1 MTQGPDP
8 LPPEMPVAGL
18 ALALAIG
25 LLVGLERGW
34 RERDA
39 PEGSRTAGIR
49 TFGLAGLLGGLS
61 AALAATAGS
70 MTVLAASAL
79 GFALVFGAFKFREAV
94 HDEEFSATSVIA
106 ALAVFTL
113 GALAVAGD
121 FRSAAAGGAVVAA
134 VLTSRM
140 AMHGMLRRISW
151 VELRAAILLGAMTMI
166 GLSLLPNRALDPW
179 GGFNPWQVWFLTVLT
194 ASISYSG
201 YIAVRVMGPSRG
213 LLIGGLAGGLA
224 SSTAAVAALARKAHT
239 NGLAL
244 EGAAAAQLACLVSLG
259 RVATLVAVLAPAVLA
274 TIAPAILPAMAVYG
288 LTAGLVL
295 ARKRGAI
302 PAGTEHGNPFDL
314 LPLLVFAALLGSFS
328 LLSAVLVAR
337 IGDRSLLMTSA
348 ASGLIDI
355 DVATVTALRL
365 VEIGIT
371 PALAGQA
378 ILVAVAVNA
387 AVRVMLALVLGPQ
400 GFGLP
405 FAAVTL
411 AAACA
416 GGGGLFLSAG
426 SAGFA

>member
-1 MTQGPDP
+1 
-8 LPPEMPVAGL
+8 
-18 ALALAIG
+18 
-25 LLVGLERGW
+25 
-34 RERDA
+34 
-39 PEGSRTAGIR
+39 
-49 TFGLAGLLGGLS
+49 
-61 AALAATAGS
+61 
-70 MTVLAASAL
+70 
-79 GFALVFGAFKFREAV
+79 
-94 HDEEFSATSVIA
+94 
-106 ALAVFTL
+106 
-113 GALAVAGD
+113 
-121 FRSAAAGGAVVAA
+121 
-134 VLTSRM
+134 
-140 AMHGMLRRISW
+140 
-151 VELRAAILLGAMTMI
+151 MTMI

-224 SSTAAVAALARKAHT
+224 SSTAAVAALARTARA

-244 EGAAAAQLACLVSLG
+244 EGVAAASLACLVSLG
-259 RVATLVAVLAPAVLA
+259 RVAALVAVLAPRVLV
-274 TIAPAILPAMAVYG
+274 TLAPAILPAMAVFG

-302 PAGTEHGNPFDL
+302 PAETQHGTPFDL

-365 VEIGIT
+365 VEFGIT
-371 PALAGQA
+371 PDLAGHA

-400 GFGLP
+400 RFGLT

-416 GGGGLFLSAG
+416 GGAGLFLGAGPAGLAQAKARASPCAG
-426 SAGFA
+426 SMLARAPCAKVPLTQGVGLPAAVAQLCPLPASG